1 MLYHCILF
9 VSVFVCMFAYV
20 LCVCLGPTEA
30 KQGAGSIKLELE
42 MAVSHLGVEET
53 PGPL

>member
-9 VSVFVCMFAYV
+9 VSVFFCMFAYV

-30 KQGAGSIKLELE
+30 RGGAGSLKLELWT
-42 MAVSHLGVEET
+42 AVSRLGIEET
-53 PGPL
+53 PAPL